1 MNEQDEEL
9 HGDEEAFRDRI
20 ATVNKEG
27 KRIWIFPKKPSGK
40 YYNKR
45 KILSYFLLII
55 LFGAPHLKINGEQSI
70 LFNIIERK
78 FVLFGK
84 TFWPQDLYL
93 FAIAM
98 IIGVVFVILFTI
110 IYGRLFC
117 GWVCPQTIFMEMV
130 FRRIEY
136 WIEGDWTHQK
146 KLDKA
151 PWTREKIWK
160 RALKHFIFWIISF
173 LIANTFLSYII
184 GADTLWKI
192 QTEPISQHIGGLISL
207 AIFTTVFYLVFTKL
221 REQVCTTICP
231 YGRLQGVLLDE
242 NTINVSYDHKR
253 GEKRGKFSKKEDRAA
268 SGKGDCIDCH
278 QCVNV
283 CPTGIDIRNGT
294 QLECVNCTACIDACD
309 HIMDGVGL
317 EKGLI
322 RFVSE
327 NGIKNGTP
335 FQWTR
340 RVKSYTALLIG
351 MLAVLITLLVTRK
364 DFEASVFRQRGST
377 YQIMNN
383 GMVSNIFLLRVTNKT
398 KKEYKI
404 TLELEGTSGEI
415 QSVSKNLLLH
425 QEKQLNERFIIK
437 LPMKEIDEGKRIFY
451 VKILGN
457 GKEIQRVK
465 TKFIGP
471 ML

>member
-1 MNEQDEEL
+1 MTEYGET
-9 HGDEEAFRDRI
+9 GDEEAFRDSI
-20 ATVNKEG
+20 ATVNKDG
-27 KRIWIFPKKPSGK
+27 SRKWIYPKRPKGK
-40 YYNKR
+40 YYTRR
-45 KILSYFLLII
+45 KIVSYILLIL
-55 LFGAPHLKINGEQSI
+55 LFGAPHLYINGEQSL

-78 FVLFGK
+78 FVIFGIV
-84 TFWPQDLYL
+84 FWPQDLYL
-93 FAIAM
+93 FAIAL

-146 KLDKA
+146 KLNSE
-151 PWTREKIWK
+151 PWTGKKIFK
-160 RALKHFIFWIISF
+160 KTLKHFIFWIVSF
-173 LIANTFLSYII
+173 LIANTFLAYII
-184 GADTLWKI
+184 GTEELWKI
-192 QTEPISQHIGGLISL
+192 QTDPIGSHLGGFISI
-207 AIFTTVFYLVFTKL
+207 AIFTTIFYLVFAFL

-231 YGRLQGVLLDE
+231 YGRLQGVLLDP
-242 NTINVSYDHKR
+242 NSMVVAYDHKR
-253 GEKRGKFSKKEDRAA
+253 GEERAKFKKSEDRAG

-294 QLECVNCTACIDACD
+294 QLECVNCTACIDVCD
-309 HIMDGVGL
+309 HMMDGVGL

-327 NGIKNGTP
+327 NGIKTGLP

-340 RVKSYTALLIG
+340 RVKAYTALLAG
-351 MLAVLITLLVTRK
+351 MIIVLVTLLVTRT
-364 DFEASVFRQRGST
+364 DFETKIFRLRGST
-377 YQIMNN
+377 YQMSKD
-383 GMVSNIFLLRVTNKT
+383 GSVSNIFEINVTNKT
-398 KKEYKI
+398 HYDYNIELKTDHPNAKIEVVVDHLFLKREAQLKERIIVTFPLEAIHHGKEDI
-404 TLELEGTSGEI
+404 T
-415 QSVSKNLLLH
+415 
-425 QEKQLNERFIIK
+425 IIV
-437 LPMKEIDEGKRIFY
+437 Y
-451 VKILGN
+451 GN